1 MNQNLIYNFTQVN
14 TNLNRQKIDIHKEKH
29 QYLLWQIQ
37 QIQTGPIQV
46 PIVDVAGVGNN
57 SIFMKKQLIE
67 KLIEDLD
74 NSISQIDFELDEMKE
89 Q

>member
-1 MNQNLIYNFTQVN
+1 M
-14 TNLNRQKIDIHKEKH
+14 
-29 QYLLWQIQ
+29 
-37 QIQTGPIQV
+37 